1 MTQTVPFTAA
11 EFVDIRRFCGYP
23 ALSGIGLTFVYDP
36 GVLETMLGRM
46 TDPEQA
52 VVRTTYLPTLYTLE
66 TAIPTA
72 SQNLDTDQAA
82 VWYHNKSEVADRFAL
97 FDQWRV
103 RLCLMIGVT
112 PGPLLNTGKSQII
125 RT

>member
-1 MTQTVPFTAA
+1 MTQTVPFSPS
-11 EFVDIRRFCGYP
+11 EYVDIRRFCGYP

-46 TDPEQA
+46 TDQEQA
-52 VVRTTYLPTLYTLE
+52 VVRTIYLPPLYTLE
-66 TAIPTA
+66 ASIPA
-72 SQNLDTDQAA
+72 AVQNLDTDQAA
-82 VWYHNKSEVADRFAL
+82 VWYHNKSEVADKTSL